1 MAKVGD
7 IVKSKV
13 TQITKFGAMVT
24 LENGEPGFI
33 HISKISNQYVKNVAD
48 FLKEGQEVEAKV
60 VGKTKDGKW
69 ELSLKEQ
76 KMEAEQQKSTS
87 KAEFEKK
94 LAKFLRDSEKK
105 FAEYRKRAEK
115 KGGRF

>member
-1 MAKVGD
+1 MTKVGD

-13 TQITKFGAMVT
+13 TQITKYGAMVT

-48 FLKEGQEVEAKV
+48 FLKEGQEVEARV
-60 VGKTKDGKW
+60 IGKTKDGKW
-69 ELSLKEQ
+69 ELSLKDQ
-76 KMEAEQQKSTS
+76 KVDEDQQKAAA
-87 KAEFEKK
+87 KAEFERK

-105 FAEYRKRAEK
+105 FAEYKKRAEK